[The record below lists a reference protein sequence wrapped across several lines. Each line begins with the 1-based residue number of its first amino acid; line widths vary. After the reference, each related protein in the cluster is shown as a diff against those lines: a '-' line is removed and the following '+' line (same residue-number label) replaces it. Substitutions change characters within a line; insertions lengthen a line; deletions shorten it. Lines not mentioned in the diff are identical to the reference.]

1 MADQQILVADDH
13 PLFLRGIVDFLHQLR
28 YQNVLMARDGLS
40 ALQQILDHEPDIAI
54 VDIEM
59 PYLTGLEVAQKTREK
74 GIDTR
79 FILISYQQDPM
90 IVQMASR
97 LNVSAYILK
106 EDSISLLDHCL
117 RAVIQGETYFS
128 TAIGPGQSSNPQAAA
143 IQDLTPSEKKIL
155 RMISEG
161 KTSKFIAE
169 EYGVSVRTI
178 EKHRSNIIQKLDLEG
193 SPTSLYAW
201 TQKHRNF
208 L

>member
-1 MADQQILVADDH
+1 MSEPQVLVADDH

-59 PYLTGLEVAQKTREK
+59 PYLTGLEVAQKSREK

-106 EDSISLLDHCL
+106 EDSISLLDSCL
-117 RAVIQGETYFS
+117 QAVIRGETYFS
-128 TAIGPGQSSNPQAAA
+128 TAIGSGKPNNPQAAA
-143 IQDLTPSEKKIL
+143 IQDLTPTEKKIL

-161 KTSKFIAE
+161 KTSKTIAE

>member
-1 MADQQILVADDH
+1 
-13 PLFLRGIVDFLHQLR
+13 
-28 YQNVLMARDGLS
+28 MARDGLS

-74 GIDTR
+74 GIDTK

-106 EDSISLLDHCL
+106 EDSISLLDNCL
-117 RAVIQGETYFS
+117 QTVIKGETYFS
-128 TAIGPGQSSNPQAAA
+128 TAIGPGKSGNPQAAA
-143 IQDLTPSEKKIL
+143 IQDLTPTEKKIL
-155 RMISEG
+155 QMISEG
-161 KTSKFIAE
+161 KTSKSIAG

-193 SPTSLYAW
+193 TPTSLYAW